1 MSSFQEIEASRA
13 GRSAL
18 GILMPPGPRTL
29 VILRPRALDWDL
41 VPLRP
46 DGEPGQPMQ
55 FWEVDRE
62 HGSRLVPELHRSLEE
77 WARGGLGRVEPV
89 PAPGGAGYHVRVG
102 VGRFVLLTCNR
113 IPGAPYQ
120 PAVFEKVHDGL
131 AAAEQIAAILRPD
144 QNTPQEIYFNTNHFR
159 N

>member
-1 MSSFQEIEASRA
+1 MSPFQQIEASRA

-55 FWEVDRE
+55 FWEVGRE
-62 HGSRLVPELHRSLEE
+62 QGSVLVSELHRSLQE
-77 WARGGLGRVEPV
+77 WAQGGLGRVEPV
-89 PAPGGAGYHVRVG
+89 PAPGGAGYHVRIG

-120 PAVFEKVHDGL
+120 PAVFEKVREAL
-131 AAAEQIAAILRPD
+131 AAVERISAILCPD
-144 QNTPQEIYFNTNHFR
+144 QSALQEIYFNVKSFR
-159 N
+159 K